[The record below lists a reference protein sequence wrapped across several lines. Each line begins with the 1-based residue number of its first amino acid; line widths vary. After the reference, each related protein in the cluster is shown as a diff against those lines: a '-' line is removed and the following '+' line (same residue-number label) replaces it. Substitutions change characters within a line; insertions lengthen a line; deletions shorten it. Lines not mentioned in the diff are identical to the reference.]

1 MDKRRGIKNVTVSIF
16 FRVIMLVGSLL
27 VRRYLIRY
35 IGNDV
40 NGLNSLYLSIL
51 NVLSVAELGI
61 DSAIIFCMYKPVV
74 DGDTKKVSALY
85 RLFTKLYL
93 ICGLI
98 IVVGGCAVMPALP
111 YLAKEY
117 ENTQINLYL
126 TFGLMLISVVLS
138 YTFSSKT
145 SLINAHKNN
154 YISTSIHY
162 GGMLLQY
169 GLQILVLVTT
179 RSFVWYLVCRIVSVA
194 VQWAIT
200 EIITRKKYGAII
212 KDKQKVDAE
221 TKKSATKNIVA
232 MFMHKIGYVLVNTVD
247 SIVISSFIGISILG
261 KYSNYTTIMTA
272 MTGVITLCFTP
283 LTSVIGHMFVEE
295 SERAAQRY
303 FNFFH
308 TFNFILGV
316 VFFLGYYAV
325 IDNLVAG
332 LFGRDLKLVKSISF
346 VITVNYFI
354 QFIRRSTILFRDASG
369 TFYHNR
375 WMPICE
381 GLLNIALSILFVK
394 VFPGEYNVVGVIV
407 ATIITN
413 LFICHIVEPY
423 VLYKYALRTTPRNYY
438 IRNYVYIAVFTGWLV
453 IMHFCLVDISNIW
466 LQMIANGFI
475 AIAMA
480 IPLCIAAAWL
490 NKDFRHYAAIVW
502 RRIKAKLGK
511 KHAVAAAAAS
521 GDESESASAEIPEQE
536 HDAIAQETVDATGVT
551 ADSTV
556 SPPNDDAGDGDTP
569 D

>member
-1 MDKRRGIKNVTVSIF
+1 MDKRRGIKNVSVSIV
-16 FRVIMLVGSLL
+16 FRIIMLVGSLL

-126 TFGLMLISVVLS
+126 TFGLMLISVAMS
-138 YTFSSKT
+138 YMFSSKT

-179 RSFVWYLVCRIVSVA
+179 QSFVWYLVCRIATVA

-200 EIITRKKYGAII
+200 EIVTRKKYGGII

-295 SERAAQRY
+295 SDRAAQRY

-308 TFNFILGV
+308 TFNFVLAV

-354 QFIRRSTILFRDASG
+354 QFMRRSTILFRDASG
-369 TFYHNR
+369 TFYYNR
-375 WMPICE
+375 WMPIFE
-381 GLLNIALSILFVK
+381 GLLNIGLSIAFVYLFK
-394 VFPGEYNVVGVIV
+394 YLWGADFAVVGVIV

-413 LFICHIVEPY
+413 IFICHIVEPH
-423 VLYKYALRTTPRNYY
+423 VLYKYALHATPKNYY
-438 IRNYVYIAVFTGWLV
+438 IRNYVYIAAFIGWL
-453 IMHFCLVDISNIW
+453 ITMHFCMVDISNTW
-466 LQMIANGFI
+466 LQMVANGFI

-480 IPLCIAAAWL
+480 IPLCVVAAL
-490 NKDFRHYAAIVW
+490 MDKDFRHYAAVVGH
-502 RRIKAKLGK
+502 RIKGKLSK
-511 KHAVAAAAAS
+511 KQSATAVAAEEERISVEPAQEAAS
-521 GDESESASAEIPEQE
+521 
-536 HDAIAQETVDATGVT
+536 TVDDAP
-551 ADSTV
+551 DSTAYPFDIGAEDN
-556 SPPNDDAGDGDTP
+556 PPD
-569 D
+569 